1 MAIIATFSD
10 VNTNKFNVNGYEVF
24 KIFNVRKVGT
34 STIDVVNV
42 YDNRQTLLTNI
53 RFDEVEVDGVVY
65 TNIED
70 TITNLNALT
79 YRPATLGNASQAQID
94 DIQNVIDN
102 LPTTYADIN
111 HDHQGVYLTEQEIR
125 NLGLGGGGSTI
136 VSGIVQQNKIKFFD
150 AQEQLVFEIDS
161 RIFQAQAN
169 SFSYNETTGR
179 LRLIN
184 TFNEELSSATIR
196 AKTIG
201 FDSFIYYEGISNDL
215 SNLSVSE
222 GFQMIQTVDGSFYF
236 IDVNTGT
243 NFSNDFRLI
252 FVNSGFTI
260 DLTSP
265 DITTNDFE
273 AYEITGIISEN
284 YLVGESFLFTFF
296 RKQKPITWRG
306 NWDNT
311 TDFEINDVVLIN
323 SALYI
328 AVVNNTNSEPPSGNW
343 ESFVPAGPQ
352 GDDGNGIVDV
362 VDNLDGTFTFNFTDE
377 TSFTTSD
384 LTGPQGETGPKG
396 DTGDTGPQGI
406 QGETGPKGDTG
417 DTGPQGETGPKGDTG
432 ETGPQGETGPKG
444 DDGNDGNDGSVGDS
458 AYDVW
463 LARGNTGT
471 VQDYL
476 DSLIG
481 EKGDIG
487 DSAYN
492 VWLSLGNT
500 GTEQDFIDSI
510 KGEDGAIGSDGAD
523 GDSAYQVWL
532 NSGNTGSQQDF
543 IDSLTGPQGP
553 KGDTGDTGP
562 QGETGPAGEDLT
574 ARTNKTVTASSY
586 ILLATDVDKFL
597 IFSNACTVVVPNGLA
612 TDLEFQ
618 GKQGGTGQ
626 VTFSAESGGT
636 LTVPSVFLAETAE
649 QHCFFG
655 IRTDGSDVSTILG
668 TLKLS

>member
-70 TITNLNALT
+70 TITNLTALT

-111 HDHQGVYLTEQEIR
+111 HDHQGLYLTEQEIR

-169 SFSYNETTGR
+169 SFSYNETTGS

-343 ESFVPAGPQ
+343 ELFVPAGPQ

-384 LTGPQGETGPKG
+384 LTGPQGET
-396 DTGDTGPQGI
+396 
-406 QGETGPKGDTG
+406 
-417 DTGPQGETGPKGDTG
+417 
-432 ETGPQGETGPKG
+432 
-444 DDGNDGNDGSVGDS
+444 
-458 AYDVW
+458 
-463 LARGNTGT
+463 
-471 VQDYL
+471 
-476 DSLIG
+476 
-481 EKGDIG
+481 
-487 DSAYN
+487 
-492 VWLSLGNT
+492 
-500 GTEQDFIDSI
+500 
-510 KGEDGAIGSDGAD
+510 
-523 GDSAYQVWL
+523 
-532 NSGNTGSQQDF
+532 
-543 IDSLTGPQGP
+543 GP

-612 TDLEFQ
+612 ANLEFQ

-636 LTVPSVFLAETAE
+636 LNVPSVFLAETAE

-668 TLKLS
+668 TLKLA

>member
-70 TITNLNALT
+70 TITNLTALT

-111 HDHQGVYLTEQEIR
+111 HDHQGLYLTEQEIR

-396 DTGDTGPQGI
+396 DTG
-406 QGETGPKGDTG
+406 
-417 DTGPQGETGPKGDTG
+417 

-444 DDGNDGNDGSVGDS
+444 DDGNDGSVGDS

-532 NSGNTGSQQDF
+532 NAGNTGSQQDF

-553 KGDTGDTGP
+553 KGDTGETGP
-562 QGETGPAGEDLT
+562 QGETGQDGED
-574 ARTNKTVTASSY
+574 
-586 ILLATDVDKFL
+586 ATKDPIPFK
-597 IFSNACTVVVPNGLA
+597 
-612 TDLEFQ
+612 
-618 GKQGGTGQ
+618 
-626 VTFSAESGGT
+626 T
-636 LTVPSVFLAETAE
+636 LTSPANEIDFAGDNLELYNWVAPTNQISFTLTNLRAGVQRIIRVQNATAVGSE
-649 QHCFFG
+649 ILING
-655 IRTDGSDVSTILG
+655 DGSASFIGSTDNWFTDEIMEVSIFG
-668 TLKLS
+668 LSTTDYEWWYNTKQR

>member
-111 HDHQGVYLTEQEIR
+111 HDHQGLYLTEQEIR

-343 ESFVPAGPQ
+343 ELFVPAGPQ

-384 LTGPQGETGPKG
+384 LTGPQGETGPA
-396 DTGDTGPQGI
+396 
-406 QGETGPKGDTG
+406 GE
-417 DTGPQGETGPKGDTG
+417 
-432 ETGPQGETGPKG
+432 
-444 DDGNDGNDGSVGDS
+444 DGNDGSVGDS

-532 NSGNTGSQQDF
+532 NAGNTGSQQDF

-553 KGDTGDTGP
+553 KGDTGETGP
-562 QGETGPAGEDLT
+562 QGETGQDGED
-574 ARTNKTVTASSY
+574 
-586 ILLATDVDKFL
+586 ATKDPIPFK
-597 IFSNACTVVVPNGLA
+597 
-612 TDLEFQ
+612 
-618 GKQGGTGQ
+618 
-626 VTFSAESGGT
+626 T
-636 LTVPSVFLAETAE
+636 LTSPANEIDFAGDNLELYNWVAPTNQISFTLTNLRAGVQRIIRVQNATAVGSE
-649 QHCFFG
+649 ILING
-655 IRTDGSDVSTILG
+655 DGSASFIGSTDNWFTDEIMEVSIFG
-668 TLKLS
+668 LSTTDYEWWYNTKQR

>member
-111 HDHQGVYLTEQEIR
+111 HDHQGLYLTEQEIR

-343 ESFVPAGPQ
+343 ELFVPAGPQ

-396 DTGDTGPQGI
+396 DTG
-406 QGETGPKGDTG
+406 
-417 DTGPQGETGPKGDTG
+417 
-432 ETGPQGETGPKG
+432 ETGPQGETGPAG
-444 DDGNDGNDGSVGDS
+444 EDGNDGSVGDS

-510 KGEDGAIGSDGAD
+510 KGEDGAIGFDGAD
-523 GDSAYQVWL
+523 GDSAYQIWL
-532 NSGNTGSQQDF
+532 NAGNTGSQQDF

-553 KGDTGDTGP
+553 KGDT
-562 QGETGPAGEDLT
+562 GETGPAGEDLT

-612 TDLEFQ
+612 ANLEFQ

-636 LTVPSVFLAETAE
+636 LNVPSVFLKETAE

-655 IRTDGSDVSTILG
+655 IRTDGGDVSTILG

>member
-111 HDHQGVYLTEQEIR
+111 HDHQGLYLTEQEIR

-343 ESFVPAGPQ
+343 ELFVPAGPQ

-396 DTGDTGPQGI
+396 DTGDTGPQG
-406 QGETGPKGDTG
+406 ETGPKGD
-417 DTGPQGETGPKGDTG
+417 
-432 ETGPQGETGPKG
+432 
-444 DDGNDGNDGSVGDS
+444 DGNDGSVGDS

-553 KGDTGDTGP
+553 KGDTG
-562 QGETGPAGEDLT
+562 ETGPAGEDLT

-597 IFSNACTVVVPNGLA
+597 IFSNACTVVVPNGLPA
-612 TDLEFQ
+612 NLEFQ

-626 VTFSAESGGT
+626 VRFSAESGGT
-636 LTVPSVFLAETAE
+636 LNVPSVFLAETAE

-655 IRTDGSDVSTILG
+655 IRTDGSDSSTILG
-668 TLKLS
+668 TLKLA

>member
-70 TITNLNALT
+70 TITNLTALT

-111 HDHQGVYLTEQEIR
+111 HDHQGLYLTEQEIR

-169 SFSYNETTGR
+169 SFSYNETTGS

-343 ESFVPAGPQ
+343 ELFVPAGPQ

-384 LTGPQGETGPKG
+384 LTGPQGETGPA
-396 DTGDTGPQGI
+396 
-406 QGETGPKGDTG
+406 GE
-417 DTGPQGETGPKGDTG
+417 
-432 ETGPQGETGPKG
+432 
-444 DDGNDGNDGSVGDS
+444 DGNDGSVGDS

-510 KGEDGAIGSDGAD
+510 KGEDGAIGFDGAD
-523 GDSAYQVWL
+523 GDSAYQIWL
-532 NSGNTGSQQDF
+532 NAGNTGSQQDF

-553 KGDTGDTGP
+553 KGDTG
-562 QGETGPAGEDLT
+562 ETGPAGEDLT
-574 ARTNKTVTASSY
+574 ARTNKIVTASSY

-597 IFSNACTVVVPNGLA
+597 IFSNACTVVVPNGLPA
-612 TDLEFQ
+612 NLEFQ

-626 VTFSAESGGT
+626 VRFSAESGGT
-636 LTVPSVFLAETAE
+636 LNVPSVFLAETAE

-655 IRTDGSDVSTILG
+655 IRTDGSDSSTILG
-668 TLKLS
+668 TLKLA

>member
-111 HDHQGVYLTEQEIR
+111 HDHQGLYLTEQEIR

-396 DTGDTGPQGI
+396 DTGDTGPQG
-406 QGETGPKGDTG
+406 
-417 DTGPQGETGPKGDTG
+417 
-432 ETGPQGETGPKG
+432 
-444 DDGNDGNDGSVGDS
+444 
-458 AYDVW
+458 
-463 LARGNTGT
+463 
-471 VQDYL
+471 
-476 DSLIG
+476 
-481 EKGDIG
+481 
-487 DSAYN
+487 
-492 VWLSLGNT
+492 
-500 GTEQDFIDSI
+500 
-510 KGEDGAIGSDGAD
+510 
-523 GDSAYQVWL
+523 
-532 NSGNTGSQQDF
+532 
-543 IDSLTGPQGP
+543 
-553 KGDTGDTGP
+553 
-562 QGETGPAGEDLT
+562 ETGPAGEDLT

-612 TDLEFQ
+612 ANLEFQ

-636 LTVPSVFLAETAE
+636 LNVPSVFLAETAE

-655 IRTDGSDVSTILG
+655 IRTEGSDVSTILG
-668 TLKLS
+668 TLKLA